1 MTARTEFVELIGK
14 RPSKTIPAD
23 EVLVLRA
30 DSKYVM
36 AMHSG
41 GELLIDEPLGS
52 LEDEF
57 SGVFIRTHRAYLVRR
72 DSLGAPVKADDG
84 RYSHIRVHGLADPVP
99 LSRRNSLAIRKLI
112 SER

>member
-1 MTARTEFVELIGK
+1 MSHRTEFVELIGK

-57 SGVFIRTHRAYLVRR
+57 AGVFIRTHRAYLVRL

-112 SER
+112 NE